1 MNSTSSEPGNS
12 GNKQDSLRLMRF
24 GKHQVQHWAVYLTL
38 AVATAVLF
46 VMISTLGSSFHVNSH
61 SIATPRKSLK
71 KPVLVSKT
79 HVATDYLIN
88 KLKQYGLWKINPSK
102 EVPRFL
108 IESYPDDL
116 DAIDDVALR
125 KKVFL
130 HSLLPHALFVRQE
143 ALHKRDRLEAILGK
157 INCPQEDI
165 NFDSGL
171 DHEGQCSWSS
181 FLAEDEISFIQN
193 LCKNYRTTTAA
204 GLLERVD
211 AVPTSIILAQGALES
226 SWGSSRFTREGN
238 SIFGMWTWKHKGIVP
253 SRREEGKTHKVT
265 AYENILDSVRAY
277 HLTLNRL
284 DPYDQFRQL
293 RRHTDDPLIL
303 AEGLTLYSERGEEY
317 VEEIKKVIIS
327 NDLQKYDSCRLSDQD
342 LPEISGSL
350 IRTNAIAETHKAS
363 L

>member
-1 MNSTSSEPGNS
+1 MNSSSTEPDTSD
-12 GNKQDSLRLMRF
+12 NKQGSSHMMRF
-24 GKHQVQHWAVYLTL
+24 GKHQVQQWAVYLTL
-38 AVATAVLF
+38 GITAAVLF
-46 VMISTLGSSFHVNSH
+46 VLISTLGISFQVSSH
-61 SIATPRKSLK
+61 SSATPPKSLK
-71 KPVLVSKT
+71 NPVLFTAT
-79 HVATDYLIN
+79 HAATDNLIN
-88 KLKQYGLWKINPSK
+88 KLKQYGLWKIHPSK

-108 IESYPDDL
+108 IESYPADL
-116 DAIDDVALR
+116 NAIDDISLR
-125 KKVFL
+125 KTVFL

-143 ALHKRDRLEAILGK
+143 ALYKRDKLESILSK
-157 INCPQEDI
+157 IKCPQEDI
-165 NFDSGL
+165 IFDL
-171 DHEGQCSWSS
+171 DHESQCSWSD
-181 FLAEDEISFIQN
+181 FLAEDEVSFVQN
-193 LCKNYRTTTAA
+193 LCKNYRTTSAA

-238 SIFGMWTWKHKGIVP
+238 SIFGIWTWKHKGMVP
-253 SRREEGKTHKVT
+253 SRREEGKTHKVM

-293 RRHTDDPLIL
+293 RRHTDDPLVL

-317 VEEIKKVIIS
+317 VEDIKKVIIS

-342 LPEISGSL
+342 LSGPVS
-350 IRTNAIAETHKAS
+350 RTATMAETGKAS